1 MHAVPPYIKNAM
13 LYKLPSTQPV
23 AMPSDHIANT
33 IHDHKF
39 LSAPGQLGGLIAARD
54 WSTTSLGPISGWLQ
68 SLKTAVSLMLSS
80 RQPMWI
86 GWGADI
92 VFLYNDAYI
101 DVLSLAKHPQA
112 LGLPAAEIWSEIW
125 DICGPLADR
134 VFAYGEATNADDVR
148 LFMNRGDFLEENFFS
163 FSYSPI
169 RDESGNVAGL
179 FCPNLDVTA
188 KHLNARRLR
197 TLSELATRSLLE
209 KTVDAAADSVI
220 TTLASNPDDIP
231 FALLYLNQA
240 QAGQPNGTGLKL
252 WQATGV
258 AADIVPV
265 FVTLSEETA
274 SPATTNGSSFS
285 KVLEDAL
292 AASVRAG
299 LPGVAD
305 LPLAGPL
312 PVGLA
317 NLPVRQALV
326 LPLMASSNIVGAVV
340 LGVSPV
346 RKLDHDY
353 RSFFDLLATQCGNAI
368 QNARASEEERLRLD
382 MLAEIDRAKTQ
393 FFSNVSHEFRTP
405 LTLMLAP
412 LEEALEDASG
422 LPPAQRQRLELMQ
435 RNAVR
440 LQKLVNT
447 LLEFSRV
454 QAGRAQAAFEPTDLA
469 ALTSDLA
476 SSFRSTVEST
486 GMQLIVDCAPS
497 SAPVYIDVS
506 MWEKIILNL
515 LSNAFKF
522 TFEGAI
528 TVSMREAP
536 SQGTVTVTI
545 ADSGIGIAADQ
556 LPRLFERFH
565 RIESARSRTHEGTGI
580 GLALVH
586 DLVALQS
593 GVIKVDS
600 EPGQGTRFHI
610 TLPLGTAHLD
620 PAQLRPAQV
629 TSNHATS
636 KAYVAEAAGW
646 MGVPL
651 SPALPELEVP
661 VTPATS
667 TLSGRVLIVDDNA
680 DMRDYLHRLL
690 KPHWHIE
697 LVGNGV
703 EALAAIKLQRPD
715 LIVSDIMMPQ
725 LDGFGLLAALR
736 ADAATYELPVLLLS
750 ARAGEEA
757 RLEGLQAG
765 ANDYLVKPFSGRE
778 LVARIDALLLRQRVR
793 TIETSATRRM
803 QAIFSQAPVGIAI
816 LRGPEHV
823 FELANERYQ
832 KLVDRSTLIGLTIRQ
847 ALPEIEGQQIFELL
861 DAVYATGTPYM
872 GRSVRVDIMRG
883 NPARPVECYFDFVY
897 QPLCDDHGTIEGI
910 AVVVFEVTELASA
923 KRAAEAASLAKDEF
937 LAMLGHELRN
947 PLAPIVTALQLMRLR
962 GVDAAKKERAV
973 IERQVQHLVALV
985 DDLLDVSRVTQGK
998 IELRKKVIELGEV
1011 VANAIETIS
1020 PLIEGKLH
1028 HLTVDVVASGLPVQ
1042 ADPVRLRQVVANL
1055 LSNAAKYTEQGGQLR
1070 IAAWRQGEEVILT
1083 VSDNGIGISAT
1094 TLPTIFDLFVQER
1107 QALSRSQ
1114 GGLGLGLA
1122 IARSMM
1128 ALHGGSV
1135 EAHSDGLG
1143 MGSTFTLRLPAYTQ
1157 LESAAAD
1164 AISAPGVEANI
1175 AMHQGLSILIVD
1187 DNEDAAHV
1195 LQDMLEIQGHK
1206 VKVVLNGPTAL
1217 QLAPVFKPQVC
1228 LLDIG
1233 LPGMD
1238 GYELAQRLRQLPGG
1252 DALRLFAVTGY
1263 GQSEDRRRAAEH
1275 GFDEHFVKP
1284 LDIARL
1290 NALL

>member
-1 MHAVPPYIKNAM
+1 MN
-13 LYKLPSTQPV
+13 
-23 AMPSDHIANT
+23 SDQIAT
-33 IHDHKF
+33 TLEEHKF
-39 LSAPGQLGGLIAARD
+39 LSAPGQLGSLIAARD
-54 WSTTSLGPISGWLQ
+54 WSTTSLGPISGWPQ
-68 SLKTAVSLMLSS
+68 SLKTAVSLILSS

-86 GWGADI
+86 GWGEDI
-92 VFLYNDAYI
+92 TFLYNDAYI

-125 DICGPLADR
+125 DICGPLANR
-134 VFAYGEATNADDVR
+134 VFDLGEATNADSVR

-197 TLSELATRSLLE
+197 TLSEMAARSLLE
-209 KTVDAAADSVI
+209 KTVRAAADSVI
-220 TTLASNPDDIP
+220 AVLAGNPDDIP
-231 FALLYLNQA
+231 FALLYLNHQT
-240 QAGQPNGTGLKL
+240 AGQQAVATGLQL
-252 WQATGV
+252 WQATGITV
-258 AADIVPV
+258 EDVPAIIAPDSGEGGDATV
-265 FVTLSEETA
+265 GKVSLSLMLERAISA
-274 SPATTNGSSFS
+274 SMVEGASNKLELPAWSAMPTG
-285 KVLEDAL
+285 
-292 AASVRAG
+292 
-299 LPGVAD
+299 
-305 LPLAGPL
+305 LAGQ
-312 PVGLA
+312 
-317 NLPVRQALV
+317 PVRQALI
-326 LPLMASSNIVGAVV
+326 LPLLASGATVGVLV
-340 LGVSPV
+340 LGISPV

-353 RSFFDLLATQCGNAI
+353 RSFFDLVATQCGNAL
-368 QNARASEEERLRLD
+368 QNARAAEEERLRLD
-382 MLAEIDRAKTQ
+382 MLAEIDQAKTQ

-412 LEEALEDASG
+412 LEEALEEADT
-422 LPPAQRQRLELMQ
+422 LPAAQRQRLELMQ

-469 ALTSDLA
+469 ALTTDLA

-486 GMQLIVDCAPS
+486 GMQLTVDCTPLPS
-497 SAPVYIDVS
+497 PVYVDVA

-522 TFEGAI
+522 TFEGQI
-528 TVSMREAP
+528 TVSMQAAP
-536 SQGTVTVTI
+536 DQGTVTVTI
-545 ADSGIGIAADQ
+545 ADTGIGIAADQ

-565 RIESARSRTHEGTGI
+565 RIESARSRTHEGSGI

-586 DLVALQS
+586 DLVALQ
-593 GVIKVDS
+593 GGAIWVES
-600 EPGQGTRFHI
+600 EPGRGSRFHI
-610 TLPLGTAHLD
+610 SLPMGSSHLD
-620 PAQLRPAQV
+620 ASQIRQSRQGSASL
-629 TSNHATS
+629 ATTM
-636 KAYVAEAAGW
+636 AYVAEAAGW
-646 MGVPL
+646 IGVPL
-651 SPALPELEVP
+651 QPVLPEPEAMPVP
-661 VTPATS
+661 AS
-667 TLSGRVLIVDDNA
+667 SERVLIVDDNT
-680 DMRDYLHRLL
+680 DMRDYLSRLL
-690 KPHWHIE
+690 KPRWQIE
-697 LVGNGV
+697 VVANGV
-703 EALAAIKLQRPD
+703 EALAAIKQQMPD
-715 LIVSDIMMPQ
+715 LIVSDVMMPQ
-725 LDGFGLLAALR
+725 MDGFGLLAALR
-736 ADAATYELPVLLLS
+736 SDPVTHELPVLLLS

-778 LVARIDALLLRQRVR
+778 LLARIDALLMRQRVR
-793 TIETSATRRM
+793 TIEKSATRRM
-803 QAIFSQAPVGIAI
+803 QTIFSQAPVAIAI
-816 LRGPEHV
+816 LRGPLHV
-823 FELANERYQ
+823 FELANERYLELVGHR
-832 KLVDRSTLIGLTIRQ
+832 KLTGLSIRQ
-847 ALPEIEGQQIFELL
+847 AFPELEGQQIFDLL
-861 DAVYATGTPYM
+861 DGVYSTGVPYM
-872 GRSVRVDIMRG
+872 GRSVRVELVRG
-883 NPARPVECYFDFVY
+883 SPPQQVECYFDFVY
-897 QPLCDDHGTIEGI
+897 QPLCSEDGSIEGV
-910 AVVVFEVTELASA
+910 AAVVFEVTELTSA
-923 KRAAEAASLAKDEF
+923 KRAAETANLAKDEF

-962 GVDAAKKERAV
+962 GVEVAQKERAV

-1020 PLIEGKLH
+1020 PLIEGKFH
-1028 HLTVDVVASGLPVQ
+1028 HLSVDVAASGLPVQ
-1042 ADPVRLRQVVANL
+1042 ADPVRLRQVIANL

-1070 IAAWRQGEEVILT
+1070 IAAWRQGNQVLLT
-1083 VSDNGIGISAT
+1083 VSDNGIGISAS

-1128 ALHGGSV
+1128 SLHGGSV
-1135 EAHSDGLG
+1135 EAHSEGLG
-1143 MGSTFTLRLPAYTQ
+1143 MGSTFTLRLPAYEQ
-1157 LESAAAD
+1157 LESSATEVK
-1164 AISAPGVEANI
+1164 SAPGVEIEIVN
-1175 AMHQGLSILIVD
+1175 HKGLSILIVD
-1187 DNEDAAHV
+1187 DNEDAARV
-1195 LQDMLEIQGHK
+1195 LQDVLEMQGHR
-1206 VKVVLNGPTAL
+1206 VKVVLNGPAAL
-1217 QLAPVFKPQVC
+1217 QLAPVFQPEVC

-1252 DALRLFAVTGY
+1252 SSLRLFAVTGY

-1284 LDIARL
+1284 LDIAKL

>member
-1 MHAVPPYIKNAM
+1 
-13 LYKLPSTQPV
+13 
-23 AMPSDHIANT
+23 MPSDHIAN
-33 IHDHKF
+33 IINEHKF

-54 WSTTSLGPISGWLQ
+54 WSNTSLGPISGWPQ

-86 GWGADI
+86 GWGAD
-92 VFLYNDAYI
+92 VTFLYNDAYI

-112 LGLPAAEIWSEIW
+112 LGLPVAEVWSEIW

-134 VFAYGEATNADDVR
+134 VFAFGEATNADDVR
-148 LFMNRGDFLEENFFS
+148 LFMSRGDFLEENFFS

-197 TLSELATRSLLE
+197 TLSEIASRSLME
-209 KTVDAAADSVI
+209 KTVGAAADSVI
-220 TTLASNPDDIP
+220 ATLANNPDDIA
-231 FALLYLNQA
+231 FALLYLSQE
-240 QAGQPNGTGLKL
+240 QAGQAAAAGLKL
-252 WQATGV
+252 WQATG
-258 AADIVPV
+258 AAVDTVPAT
-265 FVTLSEETA
+265 VTLLEDGAPTIPAATA
-274 SPATTNGSSFS
+274 SLSVVLEHALATTLRSG
-285 KVLEDAL
+285 L
-292 AASVRAG
+292 ASVVDFPFAET
-299 LPGVAD
+299 
-305 LPLAGPL
+305 L

-326 LPLMASSNIVGAVV
+326 LPLMASSNVVGAVV

-353 RSFFDLLATQCGNAI
+353 RSFFDLVATQCGNAI

-382 MLAEIDRAKTQ
+382 MLAEVDRAKTQ

-412 LEEALEDASG
+412 LEEALEDAAS
-422 LPPAQRQRLELMQ
+422 LPPVQRQRLELMQ

-454 QAGRAQAAFEPTDLA
+454 QAGRAQAVFEPTDLA

-486 GMQLIVDCAPS
+486 GMQLIVDCAPL
-497 SAPVYIDVS
+497 SAPVYIDVA

-528 TVSMREAP
+528 TVSMHEAP
-536 SQGTVTVTI
+536 VQGTVTVTI

-565 RIESARSRTHEGTGI
+565 RIDSARSRTHEGTGI

-600 EPGQGTRFHI
+600 EPGRGTRFHI

-620 PAQLRPAQV
+620 PAQLRPSQVGTSSHV
-629 TSNHATS
+629 TSR
-636 KAYVAEAAGW
+636 AYVAEAAGW
-646 MGVPL
+646 LGVPL
-651 SPALPELEVP
+651 SPALPELEV
-661 VTPATS
+661 VTIPSAS
-667 TLSGRVLIVDDNA
+667 ALSGRVLIVDDNA
-680 DMRDYLHRLL
+680 DMRDYLCRLL

-697 LVGNGV
+697 LAGNGV
-703 EALAAIKLQRPD
+703 EALAAIKLHRPD
-715 LIVSDIMMPQ
+715 LIVSDVMMPQ

-736 ADAATYELPVLLLS
+736 ADAATHELPVLLLS

-765 ANDYLVKPFSGRE
+765 ASDYLVKPFSGRE

-793 TIETSATRRM
+793 TIENSATRRM

-832 KLVDRSTLIGLTIRQ
+832 ELVERSTLIGLTIRQ
-847 ALPEIEGQQIFELL
+847 ALPEVEGQQIFELL
-861 DAVYATGTPYM
+861 DAVYATGIPYM
-872 GRSVRVDIMRG
+872 GRSVRVDILRG

-923 KRAAEAASLAKDEF
+923 KRAAEAGSLAKDEF

-962 GVDAAKKERAV
+962 GVDTAKKERAV

-998 IELRKKVIELGEV
+998 IELRRKVIELGEV

-1028 HLTVDVVASGLPVQ
+1028 HLTVDVDSSGLLVQ
-1042 ADPVRLRQVVANL
+1042 ADPARLRQVVANL
-1055 LSNAAKYTEQGGQLR
+1055 LSNAAKYTEQGGRLR
-1070 IAAWRQGEEVILT
+1070 IAAWRESSDVVLT
-1083 VSDNGIGISAT
+1083 VSDNGIGISTA

-1135 EAHSDGLG
+1135 EAHSEGLG
-1143 MGSTFTLRLPAYTQ
+1143 MGSTFTLRLPAYQPLASTT
-1157 LESAAAD
+1157 EDETASA
-1164 AISAPGVEANI
+1164 SVVETDNVI
-1175 AMHQGLSILIVD
+1175 RQGLAILIVD
-1187 DNEDAAHV
+1187 DNEDAAQV
-1195 LQDMLEIQGHK
+1195 LQDMLEIQGHR
-1206 VKVVLNGPTAL
+1206 VKVVLNGPAAL
-1217 QLAPVFKPQVC
+1217 QLAPLFQPDVC

-1252 DALRLFAVTGY
+1252 DLLRLFAVTGY

-1290 NALL
+1290 NAML

>member
-1 MHAVPPYIKNAM
+1 MHSDQIAAVLKE
-13 LYKLPSTQPV
+13 
-23 AMPSDHIANT
+23 
-33 IHDHKF
+33 HKF
-39 LSAPGQLGGLIAARD
+39 LSAPGQLGSLIASRD
-54 WSTTSLGPISGWLQ
+54 WSKTSLGPISGWPQ
-68 SLKTAVSLMLSS
+68 SLKTAVSLILSS
-80 RQPMWI
+80 PQPMWI
-86 GWGADI
+86 GWGEDI
-92 VFLYNDAYI
+92 AFLYNDAYI

-125 DICGPLADR
+125 DICGPLANR
-134 VFAYGEATNADDVR
+134 VFALGEATNADSVR

-197 TLSELATRSLLE
+197 TLSEMAARSLLE
-209 KTVDAAADSVI
+209 KTVRAAADSVI
-220 TTLASNPDDIP
+220 AVLAGNPDDVP
-231 FALLYLNQA
+231 FALLYLNYQTPGQQA
-240 QAGQPNGTGLKL
+240 VATGPQL
-252 WQATGV
+252 WQATGIAV
-258 AADIVPV
+258 EDVPAIIAPDPEEGDDAV
-265 FVTLSEETA
+265 VGKVSLSLMLERAVSA
-274 SPATTNGSSFS
+274 SMTEGASH
-285 KVLEDAL
+285 KLELPVVQAL
-292 AASVRAG
+292 PTGLAG
-299 LPGVAD
+299 QPVCQALI
-305 LPLAGPL
+305 LPLLASGTT
-312 PVGLA
+312 VG
-317 NLPVRQALV
+317 VLV
-326 LPLMASSNIVGAVV
+326 VGI
-340 LGVSPV
+340 SPV

-353 RSFFDLLATQCGNAI
+353 RSFFDLVATQCGNAI
-368 QNARASEEERLRLD
+368 QNARSAEEERFRLD
-382 MLAEIDRAKTQ
+382 MLAEIDQAKTQ

-412 LEEALEDASG
+412 LEEALEESDH

-469 ALTSDLA
+469 ALTTDLA

-486 GMQLIVDCAPS
+486 GMQLAVDCPPLP
-497 SAPVYIDVS
+497 APVFVDVA

-522 TFEGAI
+522 TFEGQI
-528 TVSMREAP
+528 TVSMRAAP
-536 SQGTVTVTI
+536 DRGTVTVTI
-545 ADSGIGIAADQ
+545 ADTGIGIAADQ

-565 RIESARSRTHEGTGI
+565 RIESARSRTHEGSGI

-586 DLVALQS
+586 DLVALQ
-593 GVIKVDS
+593 GGEIWVDS
-600 EPGQGTRFHI
+600 EPGRGTCFHI
-610 TLPLGTAHLD
+610 NLPIGSAHLN
-620 PAQLRPAQV
+620 PSQIRQSPQAS
-629 TSNHATS
+629 TSHATTR
-636 KAYVAEAAGW
+636 AYVDEAAGW
-646 MGVPL
+646 IGVPL
-651 SPALPELEVP
+651 LPVLPEPEVL
-661 VTPATS
+661 PAPAS
-667 TLSGRVLIVDDNA
+667 SERVLIVDDNT
-680 DMRDYLHRLL
+680 DMRDYLSRLL
-690 KPHWHIE
+690 KPRWQIE
-697 LVGNGV
+697 VVANGV
-703 EALAAIKLQRPD
+703 EALAAIKQQMPD
-715 LIVSDIMMPQ
+715 LIVSDVMMPQ

-736 ADAATYELPVLLLS
+736 AGVATHELPVLLLS

-765 ANDYLVKPFSGRE
+765 ASDYLVKPFSGRE
-778 LVARIDALLLRQRVR
+778 LLARIDALLLRQRVR
-793 TIETSATRRM
+793 TIEKSATRRM
-803 QAIFSQAPVGIAI
+803 QAIFSQAPVAIAI
-816 LRGPEHV
+816 LRGPLHV
-823 FELANERYQ
+823 FELANERYLE
-832 KLVDRSTLIGLTIRQ
+832 LVGHRALIDLPIRQ
-847 ALPEIEGQQIFELL
+847 AFPELEGQQIFGLL
-861 DAVYATGTPYM
+861 DEVYATGVPYM
-872 GRSVRVDIMRG
+872 GRSVRVDLVRG
-883 NPARPVECYFDFVY
+883 SPPQQVECYFDFVY
-897 QPLCDDHGTIEGI
+897 QPLCAEDGSIEGV
-910 AVVVFEVTELASA
+910 AAVVFEVTELSSA

-962 GVDAAKKERAV
+962 GVEAAQKERAV

-998 IELRKKVIELGEV
+998 IELRKKVIEVGEV

-1028 HLTVDVVASGLPVQ
+1028 HLSVDVASGGLLVQ
-1042 ADPVRLRQVVANL
+1042 ADPVRLRQVIANL

-1070 IAAWRQGEEVILT
+1070 IAAQRQGTQVLLT
-1083 VSDNGIGISAT
+1083 VSDNGIGISGS

-1143 MGSTFTLRLPAYTQ
+1143 MGSTFTLRLPAYEQ
-1157 LESAAAD
+1157 LDATVPEATSASVPET
-1164 AISAPGVEANI
+1164 AIVNHKA
-1175 AMHQGLSILIVD
+1175 LSILIVD

-1195 LQDMLEIQGHK
+1195 LQDMLEIQGHR
-1206 VKVVLNGPTAL
+1206 VKVVLNGLAAL
-1217 QLAPVFKPQVC
+1217 QLVPAFQPQVC

-1238 GYELAQRLRQLPGG
+1238 GYELAERLRQLPGG
-1252 DALRLFAVTGY
+1252 PSLRLFAVTGY

-1284 LDIARL
+1284 LDIAKL